1 MGFEWDTN
9 EMSVLIAA
17 KLGGPLRGTT
27 ARIIINSI
35 HVKGDVCFHDL
46 SFDYMHSNH
55 SLKDQSVVQYIR
67 VFFPICQYQLP
78 SKSYEFI
85 TRPFQCFLSRLTLD
99 LQTEK
104 LNHILG
110 GF

>member
-35 HVKGDVCFHDL
+35 HVKGDVCVHDL
-46 SFDYMHSNH
+46 SFDYMHSNQIF
-55 SLKDQSVVQYIR
+55 KDQYSEDSVTSVAISCHC
-67 VFFPICQYQLP
+67 V
-78 SKSYEFI
+78 
-85 TRPFQCFLSRLTLD
+85 
-99 LQTEK
+99 
-104 LNHILG
+104 
-110 GF
+110 

>member
-46 SFDYMHSNH
+46 SFDYMHSSH
-55 SLKDQSVVQYIR
+55 SLKDQSVVQYIHA
-67 VFFPICQYQLP
+67 FFPVYTFVSMFSLKADI
-78 SKSYEFI
+78 
-85 TRPFQCFLSRLTLD
+85 
-99 LQTEK
+99 
-104 LNHILG
+104 
-110 GF
+110 GFADRET